1 MQFTPYLN
9 VFKEISLEN
18 GLIALESGQT
28 DRLYSD
34 GLESDEYITY
44 TNNCF
49 RYEDNCVIGH
59 DVEDTLHTLLGLK
72 WPLNHKFYIVN
83 KH

>member
-1 MQFTPYLN
+1 MQFTPYPN
-9 VFKEISLEN
+9 VFKEISLED
-18 GLIALESGQT
+18 GLITLESGQT
-28 DRLYSD
+28 NRLYSD

-44 TNNCF
+44 TDNCF
-49 RYEDNCVIGH
+49 KYEDNCVIGH
-59 DVEDTLHTLLGLK
+59 DVEDTLSKLLNLK